1 MKKCF
6 GGAAELPKVS
16 SRRVNYHAMIAMI
29 MLSSH
34 ATINISICSIKL
46 FKLVLTIK
54 NSQTQSGFNKDIIN
68 H

>member
-6 GGAAELPKVS
+6 GGAAELPKAS
-16 SRRVNYHAMIAMI
+16 SRRVNYHAMI
-29 MLSSH
+29 MLLSH

-46 FKLVLTIK
+46 FKLVLTMK
-54 NSQTQSGFNKDIIN
+54 NSQTQSGFNKQIIN